1 MPVNRITTI
10 GRAAI
15 PLFLAGGIV
24 FAQSSEAPVGRGAE
38 KSSAAVPSSAPSTA
52 QHSGQRAKVVYLNG
66 NLEITANNS
75 SLNQI
80 LRDISLQTGMKIIGS
95 VAEEPVYGKYGP
107 DTPAKILA
115 SLLDGTSSNML
126 LTATTYDAPAELIL
140 TPRQGSPASSTLT
153 PAITSAQLAPQAPR
167 PAGFISAPT
176 VVQPAAASSTTP
188 GLSTQSTGTTDQASP
203 SEDRTPQQVFEH
215 LQQLRA
221 LQHNPH

>member
-1 MPVNRITTI
+1 MPANRITTI
-10 GRAAI
+10 GRAAVL
-15 PLFLAGGIV
+15 LFLAGGIV
-24 FAQSSEAPVGRGAE
+24 FAQSSEAPMGRSAE
-38 KSSAAVPSSAPSTA
+38 KPSAAVPSSAPSTA
-52 QHSGQRAKVVYLNG
+52 QHTGQHAKIVYLNG
-66 NLEITANNS
+66 QLEITANNS

-95 VAEEPVYGKYGP
+95 VADEPVYGKYGP

-126 LTATTYDAPAELIL
+126 LTATTSDAPAELIL
-140 TPRQGSPASSTLT
+140 TPRQGAPALSTLT
-153 PAITSAQLAPQAPR
+153 PAITSTQLAPQAPR

-176 VVQPAAASSTTP
+176 VQPAAASSTTP
-188 GLSTQSTGTTDQASP
+188 GLSTQSTGTSDQASP
-203 SEDRTPQQVFEH
+203 SADRTQQQVFEH